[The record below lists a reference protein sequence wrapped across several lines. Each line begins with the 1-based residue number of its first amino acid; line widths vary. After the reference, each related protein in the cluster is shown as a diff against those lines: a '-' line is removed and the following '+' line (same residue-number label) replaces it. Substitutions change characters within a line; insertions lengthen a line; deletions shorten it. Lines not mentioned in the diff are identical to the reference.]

1 MASTGAASSSSSTSP
16 TGWSCRRCGVTTRSG
31 PSWTGPCPSCSGTS
45 RAGSSARGA
54 GAAFS
59 LQQCLNG
66 TGCSP
71 PRPSVYP
78 STRPSVR
85 LSIRLPARPPAMDS
99 QVRQN
104 YHRDCEAAINRMA
117 NMELH
122 ASYVYLSMAFYF
134 ERDDVALPRLARFL
148 LAQSHEERE
157 HAEGLLRFQTRR
169 GGRVLLHDIKKPE
182 QDAWG
187 SALEA
192 MEAAL
197 QLEKSVNQ
205 ALLDLHR
212 LATAKEDP
220 HLCDFLESHYLD
232 EQVKAIKALGD
243 HITNLR
249 RLAGG
254 PGGAPSGLGEYLFDR
269 LSLEERS

>member
-1 MASTGAASSSSSTSP
+1 ME
-16 TGWSCRRCGVTTRSG
+16 
-31 PSWTGPCPSCSGTS
+31 
-45 RAGSSARGA
+45 
-54 GAAFS
+54 
-59 LQQCLNG
+59 
-66 TGCSP
+66 
-71 PRPSVYP
+71 
-78 STRPSVR
+78 
-85 LSIRLPARPPAMDS
+85 S
-99 QVRQN
+99 QIRQN
-104 YHRDCEAAINRMA
+104 YHRDCEAAVNRMA

-134 ERDDVALPRLARFL
+134 ERDDVALPRLGRFF

-169 GGRVLLHDIKKPE
+169 GGRVLLHDVKKPE
-182 QDAWG
+182 QDTWG

-192 MEAAL
+192 VEAAL

-212 LATAKEDP
+212 LATEKGDP

-232 EQVKAIKALGD
+232 EQVKAIKVLGD